1 MSERC
6 SPTRPPDQRRNR
18 HFPVVLP
25 PQGLCL
31 VRAVMW
37 RVPELRLDSGL
48 FRRRGAALLLA
59 LALEALLVLLL
70 LFLVPPI
77 AGNKKPGTANVFSVE
92 APGEEKADASRTK
105 KAEAKARPRPA
116 TKPAI
121 PPPEIPPPVP
131 AVRGPLPFIVMTRDE
146 YRAAQ
151 ISNLPQRPAE
161 PGAASAGSSLA
172 SNDSPLAGGSAPNG
186 EPLYAAEWY
195 RRPRQIE
202 LETYL
207 PRRWAREGSGLIA
220 CRTVA
225 RYHVDDCTILGE
237 SPSGSGYGNA
247 VLQASFQFL
256 VRPPRVGG
264 KEMVGAWVSIRI
276 DYTVTVK

>member
-1 MSERC
+1 
-6 SPTRPPDQRRNR
+6 
-18 HFPVVLP
+18 
-25 PQGLCL
+25 
-31 VRAVMW
+31 MW
-37 RVPELRLDSGL
+37 RVPELQLDSGL
-48 FRRRGAALLLA
+48 FRRRGAALLLALALA

-77 AGNKKPGTANVFSVE
+77 AGDKKPGTANVFSVE
-92 APGEEKADASRTK
+92 APGEEKTDESRTE
-105 KAEAKARPRPA
+105 KAEAKARPQPA
-116 TKPAI
+116 TAKPAI

-131 AVRGPLPFIVMTRDE
+131 AAHGPLPFIVMTRDE

-161 PGAASAGSSLA
+161 PGAASGGSSSA
-172 SNDSPLAGGSAPNG
+172 SDDSPLAGGNAPNG
-186 EPLYAAEWY
+186 EPLYAAEWV
-195 RRPRQIE
+195 RRPRRIE

-237 SPSGSGYGNA
+237 SPRGSGYGNA

-256 VRPPRVGG
+256 VRPPRIGG

-276 DYTVTVK
+276 DYTVAAN